1 MQADRSTNMHK
12 LAIAIIAGALLG
24 PAASGGAAAQSVST
38 KNMVGQN
45 TADHKKPDPEQ
56 DQRKLKTKRKAGAA
70 RAAAPKTAEQ
80 RKQADAAHQ
89 APDPATMHGQPPK
102 PPS

>member
-1 MQADRSTNMHK
+1 MNTLTSAILSATL
-12 LAIAIIAGALLG
+12 LAL
-24 PAASGGAAAQSVST
+24 AASGGAAAQSVST

-45 TADHKKPDPEQ
+45 TADHKKPDPQQ
-56 DQRKLKTKRKAGAA
+56 DQRKLKTKRKTGAA
-70 RAAAPKTAEQ
+70 KASTPRTAEQ

-102 PPS
+102 PVEGKAFNQ